1 MLDATPPGD
10 AGSGRPDRW
19 GTAGMSPAAA
29 EQYAK
34 YRAAAANTGAFDA
47 CGLPTDGYHDELVDG
62 RGRLRPPWA
71 ELAGDLLDQGGA
83 GLDRLD
89 ARVRRLIED
98 DGITYTELG
107 GSATEPAAAKPWRL
121 DPIPLLLTAPDWAG
135 LEAGVVQRSRLLDAI
150 LADVYGPRR
159 TITSGLLPPQIVFGY
174 SGYMRAAHGIT
185 LPGRHQLFLHACDI
199 SRWSDGGFRVLAD
212 WAQAPSGAGYALAD
226 RRVVSAAIPEAF
238 ELASPLP
245 LTPFVRAM
253 RLMLIEAA
261 PRAAD
266 EEPTV
271 VVLSPGPHSETAF
284 DQAYLA
290 SVLGFPLVENA
301 DLVVRDGRLWMRSL
315 GTLEQVDVVLRRVD
329 AEFSDPL
336 DLRPDSRLG
345 VVGLVEVLRR
355 GAVTVV
361 NTLGSGVLETPA
373 LAAFLPRLS
382 RMLLDQD
389 LKLPSVETYWGG
401 DDLQRSYLI
410 GNLHRLI
417 LRSTR
422 DGTTVFG
429 ALLTREQR
437 ARWRARIEAEGWKW
451 VGQEPARFSLAPA
464 VAGGGTLA
472 ASPVEMRLFSLAGR
486 VGYRVMAGGLGQLHQ
501 RTGPDGMVG
510 EAAAKDIWVRATP
523 TPVPAVEVA
532 EEREHRTP
540 AVAALEVVS
549 SPRVL
554 SDLFWLG
561 RYGERAEATVRLLSA
576 THDRHQDYRY
586 RPWMEGADA
595 MPILIAAL
603 GHMTGT
609 APPAPKQSVAQ
620 SDWLNQQLQTSS
632 LRQGGT
638 GQRQG
643 PGGQSQGADAEPA
656 AGQGYSPVGE
666 HARDALPQWRSEQ
679 SQSPDGQ
686 SEPRGGQS
694 RSQSGRTQDQ
704 GGSSQSQSQ
713 GGQSQDQGGQ
723 SQSQGGQSQS
733 QGSQSQSQGGQ
744 SQSQGSQSQSQGGQ
758 SQSQGSQSQSQ
769 GGQSQSQGGQ
779 SQSQGG
785 QSQSQG
791 GQSQSQ
797 GAQSQSAGGTGSGSA
812 AGGPDPGVAARR
824 EQRRREF
831 SDQPTM
837 PIALPGASR
846 SDHDYLVALT
856 VDRELP
862 GSVAYAMER
871 YGKAARA
878 VRDQL
883 SPDTWMV
890 LGSVDRALAEYR
902 GARGDQGAALSA
914 VHSRALAGLLS
925 LAGID
930 GESMVRDTGWR
941 VMDIGRRIERGL
953 ALCSLLAAALTDTY
967 PAPVGRVVTEA
978 VLRATV
984 SSVSYRRRHRDSVRV
999 AALAALLLF
1008 DASNPRSLAY
1018 QLARL
1023 EAHFL
1028 ALPAAA
1034 GSARPQRLLSDAQRM
1049 LHRLDPAD
1057 LEVIDAQGCRTELAE
1072 LLDGVHLRLRKVSE
1086 SFESTRLSVPRETQ
1100 PLWGSAR
1107 VVG

>member
-1 MLDATPPGD
+1 MLEATPPGD
-10 AGSGRPDRW
+10 AAPGRDRW
-19 GTAGMSPAAA
+19 GAAAMSPAAA

-47 CGLPTDGYHDELVDG
+47 CGLPTDGYYDELVDG
-62 RGRLRPPWA
+62 GGRLRPLWA
-71 ELAGDLLDQGGA
+71 ELSSDFLEQGGA
-83 GLDRLD
+83 GLSRLD

-107 GSATEPAAAKPWRL
+107 GSATEPAAATPWRL
-121 DPIPLLLTAPDWAG
+121 DPIPLLLAAHDWAG

-159 TITSGLLPPQIVFGY
+159 TITSGLLPPQVVFGY
-174 SGYMRAAHGIT
+174 SGYMRAAHGIS

-199 SRWSDGGFRVLAD
+199 GRWSDGGFRVLAD

-266 EEPTV
+266 DEPTV
-271 VVLSPGPHSETAF
+271 VVLSPGPQSETAF

-345 VVGLVEVLRR
+345 VVGLVEVLRK

-361 NTLGSGVLETPA
+361 NTLGSGVLESPA
-373 LAAFLPRLS
+373 LAAFLPGLS
-382 RMLLDQD
+382 RALLDQD

-429 ALLTREQR
+429 TLLTREQR
-437 ARWRARIEAEGWKW
+437 AQWRARIEAEGWKW
-451 VGQEPARFSLAPA
+451 VGQEPARFAVAPA
-464 VAGGGTLA
+464 VSAGGTLA

-501 RTGPDGMVG
+501 RTGPEGMVG

-523 TPVPAVEVA
+523 TPAPAVEVA

-554 SDLFWLG
+554 NDLFWLG
-561 RYGERAEATVRLLSA
+561 RYGERAEATVRLLGA

-609 APPAPKQSVAQ
+609 APPAPKQTVAQ
-620 SDWLNQQLQTSS
+620 SDWINRQL
-632 LRQGGT
+632 
-638 GQRQG
+638 
-643 PGGQSQGADAEPA
+643 
-656 AGQGYSPVGE
+656 
-666 HARDALPQWRSEQ
+666 
-679 SQSPDGQ
+679 
-686 SEPRGGQS
+686 
-694 RSQSGRTQDQ
+694 
-704 GGSSQSQSQ
+704 QSQSQ
-713 GGQSQDQGGQ
+713 DGQAQSQGGQ
-723 SQSQGGQSQS
+723 SQSQGGQTQS
-733 QGSQSQSQGGQ
+733 QGGQTQSWGGQSQGGQ
-744 SQSQGSQSQSQGGQ
+744 SQSQGA
-758 SQSQGSQSQSQ
+758 
-769 GGQSQSQGGQ
+769 QSQSQGGQ

-797 GAQSQSAGGTGSGSA
+797 GAARPA
-812 AGGPDPGVAARR
+812 RAHRDADDIAARR
-824 EQRRREF
+824 EQRRREY

-846 SDHDYLVALT
+846 RDHDYLVALT
-856 VDRELP
+856 VDRDLP

-890 LGSVDRALAEYR
+890 LGSVDRALSEYR
-902 GARGDQGAALSA
+902 GVRGDQGAALSA
-914 VHSRALAGLLS
+914 VHSRALAGLLA
-925 LAGID
+925 LTGIE
-930 GESMVRDTGWR
+930 GESTVRDTGWR
-941 VMDIGRRIERGL
+941 VLDIGRRIERGL
-953 ALCSLLAAALTDTY
+953 ALCALLAAALTDTY
-967 PAPVGRVVTEA
+967 PPPVGRVVTEA

-1028 ALPAAA
+1028 ALPSAA